1 MNQQK
6 SVENSSVNQISG
18 EEISELQLNADS
30 AMICITSDFVRLN
43 LSPPI
48 CVSNEDI
55 RRQCA
60 EHKQEPKKKS
70 ARRKAKSIVNQV
82 TDSIVSLKRDMK
94 RNENSQRNSHEHIPI
109 TSRKKEKKRKQ
120 HLELVSTIVNKTKPK
135 SKRRMQ
141 SSVPGI
147 ENKLFE
153 SRERKRTGSKKRR
166 GSHAKKAESC
176 SKDVPMSSVVMGKL
190 EFDLLFLHDDPLD
203 ELSQICVDDEGHK
216 FRLYDENRILPSRFL
231 FQVRQQLKQNH
242 TGAGNK
248 ISELRPIME
257 NISEYRRFLDTRDA
271 TCRKITQLTK
281 PLKNQNGSEEFF
293 SIYESYLWRPN
304 SLEGPAY
311 GRKLPGVEKKSLNE
325 VYLPQVLPLS
335 DGSKSSILA

>member
-94 RNENSQRNSHEHIPI
+94 RNENSQRNSHERIPI

-120 HLELVSTIVNKTKPK
+120 HLELVPAIVKETKPK
-135 SKRRMQ
+135 SIMKTAERT
-141 SSVPGI
+141 
-147 ENKLFE
+147 EN
-153 SRERKRTGSKKRR
+153 G
-166 GSHAKKAESC
+166 
-176 SKDVPMSSVVMGKL
+176 
-190 EFDLLFLHDDPLD
+190 DL
-203 ELSQICVDDEGHK
+203 
-216 FRLYDENRILPSRFL
+216 
-231 FQVRQQLKQNH
+231 
-242 TGAGNK
+242 
-248 ISELRPIME
+248 
-257 NISEYRRFLDTRDA
+257 
-271 TCRKITQLTK
+271 
-281 PLKNQNGSEEFF
+281 PLKPKTNDIVAIFNF
-293 SIYESYLWRPN
+293 SPVNVNKYT
-304 SLEGPAY
+304 
-311 GRKLPGVEKKSLNE
+311 LPFLS
-325 VYLPQVLPLS
+325 PLS
-335 DGSKSSILA
+335 INPAQRCPVFSLYPDIVM